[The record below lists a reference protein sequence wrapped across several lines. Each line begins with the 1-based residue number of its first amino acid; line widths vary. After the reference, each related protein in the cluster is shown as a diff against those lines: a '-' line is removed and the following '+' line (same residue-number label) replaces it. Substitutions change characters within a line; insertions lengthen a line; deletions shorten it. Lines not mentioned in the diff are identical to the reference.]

1 MPEIKNTFAKGSMN
15 KDLDERIVPVGQYR
29 DALNIQISTSE
40 GSDVGTAQNILGN
53 ARVEEAIGA
62 AFGGA
67 CRCVGAIA
75 DEKNDVLYWF
85 VSGENKD
92 AILEYHDNGTV
103 TPVLIDKNKDTLK
116 FDFNDTIT
124 GINLIDDLLFWT
136 DNRNEPRK
144 INIKNCKIG
153 TPDMGTHTKLYIDGK
168 SVVFLEDD
176 DGVIVSGGI
185 LDIKEEHITVI
196 KKKPSVAPKV
206 VFTETTAQEIFSVGL
221 ASNVTPGDPIDIS
234 VFNNGSLPFVGDIIF
249 MRHAS
254 NVNLTGPFYVTVG
267 DTILL
272 KRNSA
277 SGNLPI
283 SYEIKAR
290 VSAFFDDP
298 NWDTSI
304 PGMYTAGISFE
315 IIEISGDIPTGEL
328 EQYQAIKE
336 DDRDVI
342 YEQAFIRFATRYKY
356 ADGEYSAFSP
366 FTQPVFL
373 AGRFGSH
380 PTKDPYNVAM
390 QSKVINI
397 RLEDLITNETPEDVK
412 QIDILFKKEDST
424 TIYSVNSIKWDD
436 PVPAGDTSN
445 YWHSTSYSNDLVIN
459 YEIEGGMMLGGILPN
474 EPLDPGFI
482 INSTTGYRGQYTITT
497 ENIYAALPENQ
508 MLRPWDNVPRKA
520 LAQEIT
526 GNRLVYGNYLQ
537 NYTLRDYLGDKV
549 SPNID
554 LLFEG
559 RNEDPSNYA
568 YIGGAKGTKSIK
580 SDRTYQVGVV
590 YGDKYG
596 RETPVFTSTD
606 SSAVLPVDLNGNNSN
621 AFLGAASSSL
631 CLAVRLIGQQPDW
644 AHYFKYYLKQTTG
657 EYYNLTMDRVYK
669 SVEDE
674 NLWLSFPSS
683 DRNKLKDGDYISIKK
698 EVEQPIQVATKNKIK
713 VIDIQNE
720 APESI
725 KFDYISIG
733 DGGGSQADLAALFP
747 DQSASPAVDV
757 KRISIDR

>member
-53 ARVEEAIGA
+53 ARVDEVVGA

-67 CRCVGAIA
+67 SRCVGAIA

-267 DTILL
+267 DTVLL

-304 PGMYTAGISFE
+304 PNMYTAGISFE

-356 ADGEYSAFSP
+356 ADGEYSA
-366 FTQPVFL
+366 
-373 AGRFGSH
+373 
-380 PTKDPYNVAM
+380 
-390 QSKVINI
+390 
-397 RLEDLITNETPEDVK
+397 
-412 QIDILFKKEDST
+412 
-424 TIYSVNSIKWDD
+424 
-436 PVPAGDTSN
+436 
-445 YWHSTSYSNDLVIN
+445 SYH
-459 YEIEGGMMLGGILPN
+459 
-474 EPLDPGFI
+474 
-482 INSTTGYRGQYTITT
+482 
-497 ENIYAALPENQ
+497 
-508 MLRPWDNVPRKA
+508 
-520 LAQEIT
+520 
-526 GNRLVYGNYLQ
+526 LQ
-537 NYTLRDYLGDKV
+537 FHN
-549 SPNID
+549 
-554 LLFEG
+554 
-559 RNEDPSNYA
+559 
-568 YIGGAKGTKSIK
+568 
-580 SDRTYQVGVV
+580 
-590 YGDKYG
+590 
-596 RETPVFTSTD
+596 
-606 SSAVLPVDLNGNNSN
+606 
-621 AFLGAASSSL
+621 
-631 CLAVRLIGQQPDW
+631 
-644 AHYFKYYLKQTTG
+644 
-657 EYYNLTMDRVYK
+657 
-669 SVEDE
+669 
-674 NLWLSFPSS
+674 
-683 DRNKLKDGDYISIKK
+683 
-698 EVEQPIQVATKNKIK
+698 
-713 VIDIQNE
+713 
-720 APESI
+720 
-725 KFDYISIG
+725 
-733 DGGGSQADLAALFP
+733 
-747 DQSASPAVDV
+747 
-757 KRISIDR
+757 